1 MPLFPVAAR
10 IPSVRNLARVGAC
23 GLGLCVLLPRA
34 MEPAAAQAS
43 RPMEVTSDSAAY
55 CQHLAARV
63 LVMRR
68 SLPGPAPEVDAL
80 LDRGQRLCA
89 AGLVRPG
96 LNRLRHA
103 LLELHE
109 TRKGE

>member
-1 MPLFPVAAR
+1 MPLFRAAVLM
-10 IPSVRNLARVGAC
+10 PWL
-23 GLGLCVLLPRA
+23 LTLCA
-34 MEPAAAQAS
+34 MQPATAQAP

-63 LVMRR
+63 MALRQR
-68 SLPGPAPEVDAL
+68 LPGPVPEIDAL

-89 AGLVRPG
+89 AGRVRPG

-103 LLELHE
+103 LLEMHE
-109 TRKGE
+109 ALRGE